1 MRPVLGEEE
10 ELKKRAMVLENVE
23 DVRNALTNAAVALD
37 AEETGALYNLD
48 RAAHELAKIS
58 TTDPSLAE
66 LVTVLREVSSRAS
79 DVSNELGVKRATL
92 DADPEQ
98 LNAIHERRAELRSL
112 QRDLGMDI
120 ADIIERRETADER
133 LAAIADSQA
142 NLEKMTQ
149 AVNKAWDEV
158 ERIGTKLSEQ
168 RAASAKKLG
177 ISVTRE
183 LAQLAMKDATFSVS
197 VTRANEA
204 RSHGL
209 DDIECQ
215 LAPHR
220 GSKLLPL
227 GNTAS
232 GGEMSRVMLAL
243 EVVLAD
249 GNSTAEHTFIFDEV
263 DAGIG
268 GKTALSI
275 GERLA
280 LLGRGCQV
288 IAVTHLAQVAA
299 YASRHL
305 TVEKI
310 SPQAVD

>member
-1 MRPVLGEEE
+1 
-10 ELKKRAMVLENVE
+10 MVLENVE

-168 RAASAKKLG
+168 RAASAK
-177 ISVTRE
+177 
-183 LAQLAMKDATFSVS
+183 
-197 VTRANEA
+197 N
-204 RSHGL
+204 
-209 DDIECQ
+209 
-215 LAPHR
+215 
-220 GSKLLPL
+220 
-227 GNTAS
+227 
-232 GGEMSRVMLAL
+232 
-243 EVVLAD
+243 
-249 GNSTAEHTFIFDEV
+249 
-263 DAGIG
+263 
-268 GKTALSI
+268 
-275 GERLA
+275 
-280 LLGRGCQV
+280 
-288 IAVTHLAQVAA
+288 
-299 YASRHL
+299 
-305 TVEKI
+305 
-310 SPQAVD
+310 